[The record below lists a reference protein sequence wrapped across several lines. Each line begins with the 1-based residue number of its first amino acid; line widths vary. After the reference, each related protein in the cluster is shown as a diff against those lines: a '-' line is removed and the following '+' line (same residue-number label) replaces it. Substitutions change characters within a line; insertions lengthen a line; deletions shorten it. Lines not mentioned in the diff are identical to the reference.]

1 MHTRWFVRIGA
12 LLILS
17 VARTCWAACSDTD
30 QDRLV
35 WTRERMHPNA
45 DHGQIEL
52 IYRWLLNATRS
63 CSSNGDLWYY
73 RGLLA
78 KQMHDQRDADFSFRK
93 AADNHSQEQQR
104 HFDPFVLVNRAA
116 ASPPGVVREKYALVI
131 GVSTLAN
138 SDQFLEYGSKDAS
151 ELRNF
156 LVKSGNFK
164 EGNVTML
171 LDEKATAENIRNA
184 FGDIHEKAKADDLV
198 LVYISSHGRPHDD
211 DPTGISYVLTY
222 DTDTKTPGK
231 VFSTALKMVE
241 LAEFGR
247 FILAHDY
254 VLLLDTCYS
263 GAARAG
269 GTNVPIP
276 SAQSTFDPLQG
287 LAGSGNRV
295 VISASRADEESYED
309 PKSKHGYFTRYLLDA
324 LNKPT
329 PLPVSSLF
337 AYLSSQIAA
346 EMSQGDRKQH
356 PEMQAYG
363 DGQQI
368 VLNAPVSADLKLLQ
382 LARNGESRGLQV
394 R

>member
-1 MHTRWFVRIGA
+1 VRTDWFFCAGA
-12 LLILS
+12 LVFS
-17 VARTCWAACSDTD
+17 AFASSCWAVCGDTD

-35 WTRERMHPNA
+35 WARERMHPNA
-45 DHGQIEL
+45 DQRQIEL
-52 IYRWLLNATRS
+52 TYRWLVNATHS

-78 KQMHDQRDADFSFRK
+78 KKIRDQGDAGYSFRK
-93 AADNHSQEQQR
+93 AAEYNSLEQQR
-104 HFDPFVLVNRAA
+104 HFDPFTGAA
-116 ASPPGVVREKYALVI
+116 RVSAAPASVVRQKYALVV

-138 SDQFLEYGSKDAS
+138 SDQFLEYGSRDAREFAKYLIS
-151 ELRNF
+151 SANF
-156 LVKSGNFK
+156 TAK
-164 EGNVTML
+164 NVTVL
-171 LDEKATAENIRNA
+171 VDEKATADNIRNA
-184 FGDIHEKAKADDLV
+184 FGDIHERSKADDLV

-222 DTDTKTPGK
+222 DTDTKTPGR

-269 GTNVPIP
+269 GTNVSMP
-276 SAQSTFDPLQG
+276 SPQSTFDPLQG

-309 PKSKHGYFTRYLLDA
+309 PKSKHGYFTKYLLDA
-324 LNKPT
+324 LNRPS
-329 PLPVSSLF
+329 LWSVSSVF
-337 AYLSSQIAA
+337 AYLSSQIAS
-346 EMSQGDRKQH
+346 EMSQSGDRKQH
-356 PEMQAYG
+356 PEMQTYG

-368 VLNAPVSADLKLLQ
+368 ILNAPVTTALKLFQ
-382 LARNGESRGLQV
+382 LAHANKPDSNHP
-394 R
+394 